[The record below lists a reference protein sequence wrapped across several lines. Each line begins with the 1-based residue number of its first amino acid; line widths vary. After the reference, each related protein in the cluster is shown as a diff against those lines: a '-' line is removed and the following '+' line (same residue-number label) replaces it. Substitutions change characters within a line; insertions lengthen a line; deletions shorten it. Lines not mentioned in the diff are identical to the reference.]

1 MPAHVFWLQ
10 HYDLIQ
16 YYLGVLFVS
25 VLVHHI
31 IFSRFVFGILD
42 PLFYLE
48 VGFIFTVTTAWY
60 VFFVGY
66 IQSEIFYTLLTC
78 QALAY
83 LGFVLVAPTKAQI
96 VANRRRRTEVGA
108 APCWSAFSLLL
119 LKIGA
124 LCFLAATLFDYSLA
138 GIPILRRFR
147 QGAFSGSGGLGV
159 ITRFEDIASILIAL
173 LVAGGLVYK
182 GRGKR
187 AEGVIWL
194 MVALGLAVLSGA
206 KLGALVVVHV
216 IYVIYVLRSGAT
228 TRFITLKSLA
238 IAAAATLGAM
248 IVIAASISVT
258 GDLFKGFGD
267 NRFVLAFITL
277 AYRLVNFGDI
287 FINSFPNNTI
297 GNISDREG
305 WISLFAGVLSTF
317 RLIDPA
323 NVPLPLGYAL
333 LHYIFPG
340 IGVVGG
346 PNSYF
351 SVFSYHYWG
360 VLGSLVFSL
369 AVGLFFGLGR
379 RLVLFNGAAIFE
391 SKSPTKSLSSA
402 FLFLAGWIL
411 MDSTTDPP
419 YIVSRLVSVFL
430 LLCFISPFVL
440 AAWYAGYRKKLGRS
454 VESA

>member
-10 HYDLIQ
+10 HFDLIH
-16 YYLGVLFVS
+16 YYFGVLLVS
-25 VLVHHI
+25 VLVHHT

-48 VGFIFTVTTAWY
+48 VSFIFTMTTAWY

-66 IQSEIFYTLLTC
+66 IQPEIYYTLLAC

-83 LGFVLVAPTKAQI
+83 LGFVLVAPTKAQV
-96 VANRRRRTEVGA
+96 VASRKRHAEVEA
-108 APCWSAFSLLL
+108 VPQWSAFSLLL

-138 GIPILRRFR
+138 GIPIFRRFR
-147 QGAFSGSGGLGV
+147 QGAFVGSGGLGI
-159 ITRFEDIASILIAL
+159 ITRFEDIAFILIAL
-173 LVAGGLVYK
+173 LVAGGLLYK
-182 GRGKR
+182 SRGKR

-194 MVALGLAVLSGA
+194 VVALGFAVLSGA
-206 KLGALVVVHV
+206 KAGALVVVQV
-216 IYVIYVLRSGAT
+216 IYVIYVLRAGAE
-228 TRFITLKSLA
+228 TRFITMKSLA
-238 IAAAATLGAM
+238 VIAAVTLGAL
-248 IVIAASISVT
+248 IVVAAGISVT
-258 GDLFKGFGD
+258 GDLFKDFGD

-305 WISLFAGVLSTF
+305 WVSLFAGVLSTF

-323 NVPLPLGYAL
+323 SVPLPLGYAL

-360 VLGSLVFSL
+360 SLGSIVFSI
-369 AVGLFFGLGR
+369 AVGLFFGWGR
-379 RLVLFNGAAIFE
+379 RLVLLNGAAIFE
-391 SKSPTKSLSSA
+391 SKSPTRSLSSA

-430 LLCFISPFVL
+430 LLCFIAPFVL
-440 AAWYAGYRKKLGRS
+440 AGWYAGYRKRPART

>member
-10 HYDLIQ
+10 HFDLIH
-16 YYLGVLFVS
+16 YYFGVLLVS
-25 VLVHHI
+25 VLVHHT
-31 IFSRFVFGILD
+31 IFSRYVFGILD

-48 VGFIFTVTTAWY
+48 VSFIFTVTTAWY

-66 IQSEIFYTLLTC
+66 IQPEIFYTLLAC

-83 LGFVLVAPTKAQI
+83 FGFVLVAPTKAQV
-96 VANRRRRTEVGA
+96 VANCRSRAEA
-108 APCWSAFSLLL
+108 APHWTPFSLLL

-147 QGAFSGSGGLGV
+147 QGAFVGSGGLGI
-159 ITRFEDIASILIAL
+159 ITRFEDIAFILIAL
-173 LVAGGLVYK
+173 LAAGGLVYK
-182 GRGKR
+182 SRGKR

-194 MVALGLAVLSGA
+194 IVALAFAVLSGA
-206 KLGALVVVHV
+206 KAGALVVAQV
-216 IYVIYVLRSGAT
+216 IYVIYVLRAGAK
-228 TRFITLKSLA
+228 TRFITMKSFA
-238 IAAAATLGAM
+238 IIAAVTLGAL
-248 IVIAASISVT
+248 IVVAAGRSVT
-258 GDLFKGFGD
+258 GDVFKDFGD

-277 AYRLVNFGDI
+277 AYRLINFGDI
-287 FINSFPNNTI
+287 FINSYPYNII

-323 NVPLPLGYAL
+323 SVPLPLGYAL

-360 VLGSLVFSL
+360 GLGSIVFSL

-379 RLVLFNGAAIFE
+379 RLVLLNGAAIFE
-391 SKSPTKSLSSA
+391 SSSPTRSLSSA

-430 LLCFISPFVL
+430 LLCFIAPFAL
-440 AAWYAGYRKKLGRS
+440 AGWYAGYRKKPARS